1 MSKVSTTS
9 ARRILSAPVL
19 AAALAVVGTAG
30 PAFASAYYSAAS
42 PLKAMQNGVS
52 QAESFGNFSIKNLS
66 YAHNGYSYRDPRA
79 GGDAVYVETFYDWY
93 QGSTLKSQ
101 VGTDTSP
108 KYAQSAWTASADQQ
122 VLYIGGNGVR
132 ISTNVCED
140 HGALV
145 KDPCSIKPTKFFNY

>member
-1 MSKVSTTS
+1 MHIHSS
-9 ARRILSAPVL
+9 ALTRWIGAPAVT
-19 AAALAVVGTAG
+19 AALVVVGTAV
-30 PAFASAYYSAAS
+30 PALASTYYSAAN
-42 PLKAMQNGVS
+42 PLQAIQDGKS
-52 QAESFGNFSIKNLS
+52 QAESFGAFSIKNLS